1 MEQSENLPGTPPFNY
16 IKAYRVGHTEI
27 SVGEPQNRVQLWEL
41 A

>member
-16 IKAYRVGHTEI
+16 IKAYRVGHTDF
-27 SVGEPQNRVQLWEL
+27 SVGEPQNLRELGEL